1 MKFFLNI
8 IISILILNCSSNA
21 EPKIQ
26 ILTGLKGNKGSFE
39 KVLNLVV
46 KTSLED
52 FDTSYYL
59 NNKQIEKTH
68 KFLETDPLGEY
79 NIRVELKKGDKIF
92 KKNIIYT
99 LLSHKPP
106 KLYKYEIVNIY
117 PHDIEAYTQG
127 LEFDGE
133 DLYESTGLNG
143 KSTLRKVNYKT
154 GEIIENKKLDNAF
167 FGEGITL
174 INDKIIQLT
183 WKSLK
188 GFVYRK
194 TNLEMIKS
202 FPYFDSKEGW
212 GLCND
217 GNKLYKSDGSENIWI
232 LNPND
237 FKEESRIQVVTNK
250 SALRKI
256 NELEWVSGKIYA
268 NTYQFQKDVVVIIN
282 PVTGSVDGVI
292 DFSGLKEKV
301 KQHTKLN
308 VLNGIAYHKKRKTF
322 FVTGKNWNKMFE
334 VKILSK
340 D

>member
-21 EPKIQ
+21 EPKIE
-26 ILTGLKGNKGSFE
+26 ILTGVKGNKGSFE

-52 FDTSYYL
+52 FGTLYYL

-99 LLSHKPP
+99 LLSHKSP

-127 LEFDGE
+127 LEFDGD

-143 KSTLRKVNYKT
+143 KSTLRKVSYKT
-154 GEIIENKKLDNAF
+154 GEIIEIKKLDDAF

-174 INDKIIQLT
+174 INNKIIQLT

-188 GFVYRK
+188 GFIYNK

-292 DFSGLKEKV
+292 DFSGLKKKV

-340 D
+340 E

>member
-8 IISILILNCSSNA
+8 IIPILILNCSSNTN
-21 EPKIQ
+21 PKIQ
-26 ILTGLKGNKGSFE
+26 ILTGVKGNKGSFE

-154 GEIIENKKLDNAF
+154 GEIIENKKLDDAF

-217 GNKLYKSDGSENIWI
+217 GDKLYKSDGSENIWI

-292 DFSGLKEKV
+292 DFSGLKKKV

-340 D
+340 E

>member
-8 IISILILNCSSNA
+8 IISILILNCSSSA

-26 ILTGLKGNKGSFE
+26 ILTGIKGNKGSFE

-106 KLYKYEIVNIY
+106 KLYKYEIVNIF
-117 PHDIEAYTQG
+117 PHDIQAYTQG
-127 LEFDGE
+127 LEFDG
-133 DLYESTGLNG
+133 DNLYESTGLNG

-154 GEIIENKKLDNAF
+154 GEIIEIKKLDDAF

-174 INDKIIQLT
+174 IHDKIIQLT

-188 GFVYRK
+188 GFIYNK

-202 FPYFDSKEGW
+202 FSYYESKEGW

-237 FKEESRIQVVTNK
+237 FKEENRIQVVTNK

-282 PVTGSVDGVI
+282 PITGGVDGVV

-301 KQHTKLN
+301 KQHNKLN
-308 VLNGIAYHKKRKTF
+308 VLNGIAYHKKRNTF

-340 D
+340 F